1 MSRTIRVLQDGSM
14 ISAGSTPAD
23 TANGVVAYVQNPD
36 DTELLTIDYKGW
48 LNGETL
54 SSVNWTSSNLTLAG
68 TTNTTLVSSSRVS
81 GVPETGSGNIAIA
94 ATSSGSR
101 IKELN
106 VNFYG
111 FQVQVPLV

>member
-1 MSRTIRVLQDGSM
+1 MSRIIRVLQDGSL
-14 ISAGSTPAD
+14 ISSGSSPAD
-23 TANGVVAYVQNPD
+23 IRNGVVAYVQNPD
-36 DTELLTIDYKGW
+36 DTERLTIDFKGW

-54 SSVNWTSSNLTLAG
+54 SSVVWTASGLTVSG
-68 TTNTTLVSSSRVS
+68 TTTSTPTSHSRIS
-81 GVPETGSGNIAIA
+81 GVPESGGGSVAIV

-111 FQVQVPLV
+111 FTVNGA